1 MRSINRRLRRLK
13 DIIAPQGE
21 EGPSITEILRAARW
35 PGIAGGQ
42 SLQVAPSKTVA
53 SAQPRTMAE
62 IVRYRRQI
70 RLAQE
75 AVLECSPALR
85 KMGSVAEMTA
95 RREPAGEEG
104 D

>member
-1 MRSINRRLRRLK
+1 MRTINRRLRRLE
-13 DIIAPQGE
+13 DILAPQEVE
-21 EGPSITEILRAARW
+21 EGPSIAEILRAGRW

-42 SLQVAPSKTVA
+42 VSPAKIVA